1 MFNDITNIS
10 KATDFLPILN
20 GAIITDLIVIFRLIM
35 GKLKSKTLIKWYN
48 DYGLAGVLADVLSL
62 VIGVG
67 ITSFIYKYIFSK
79 FNIILF
85 TFLAVI
91 VQIIHDVSFAILF
104 YSIPRGKS
112 PILDT
117 FKDYGNEHGK
127 VIILADALMIISTV
141 FISSLLFSMSEK
153 INGFIFIV
161 LSYLIPYFLYSI

>member
-35 GKLKSKTLIKWYN
+35 GKIKSKTLTQWYN

-62 VIGVG
+62 VIGVV

-112 PILDT
+112 RILDT
-117 FKDYGNEHGK
+117 FKDYGNEHGY
-127 VIILADALMIISTV
+127 VILIADALMIISTV